1 MTTYARVTRAW
12 TGESWVNDA
21 LVSIDDERIAVVPAG
36 PAGPDGPVGRVDA
49 TLLPPLTDAH
59 VHIGLSD
66 FASRGG
72 GALARLLDLGWD
84 PPALSTVVATAAVAT
99 APAPAPEVRWAG
111 TFLTAPGGYPS
122 TRAWAPPGSVT
133 AVATAEQAAAAV
145 DRQVELGAA
154 VIKVTLNV
162 DAGPVLP
169 DDVLRA
175 LVDRAHAHGRPV
187 VAHVEGAGQPMRAL
201 EAGVDWFAHAP
212 WTHRLTDAELE
223 AMVGR
228 VGWIGTLD
236 MHGRGD
242 YGDDYARALD
252 NVSRFV
258 ARGGTVAYGTDL
270 GNALSTADL
279 NPREVAAL
287 RSAGVDGERLLAAV
301 TGAGLLPRWSRT
313 ASLLPADVTGTA
325 DAIDALPQARPVDA
339 ATLRAMVL

>member
-1 MTTYARVTRAW
+1 MTTYARVIRAW
-12 TGESWVNDA
+12 TGEGWVDDA
-21 LVSIDDERIAVVPAG
+21 VVSIDDDHIAVVPTE
-36 PAGPDGPVGRVDA
+36 PDEPVGRIDD
-49 TLLPPLTDAH
+49 TLLPPVTDAH

-66 FASRGG
+66 FATRGA

-84 PPALSTVVATAAVAT
+84 PPALSAVVASS
-99 APAPAPEVRWAG
+99 PSPAPEVRWAG

-133 AVATAEQAAAAV
+133 PVATPEQAVAAV
-145 DRQVELGAA
+145 DAQRGLGAA
-154 VIKVTLNV
+154 VIKVTLNA

-175 LVDRAHAHGRPV
+175 VVDRAHEHGLVV
-187 VAHVEGAGQPMRAL
+187 VAHVEGAGQPMRAV

-212 WTHRLTDAELE
+212 WTHRLSDAELD

-236 MHGRGD
+236 IHGRGD

-258 ARGGTVAYGTDL
+258 ARGGPVAYGTDL
-270 GNALSTADL
+270 GNALTTADV

-325 DAIDALPQARPVDA
+325 DALDALAQARPVDA
-339 ATLRAMVL
+339 ATLRAMVG

>member
-1 MTTYARVTRAW
+1 MATYTRVTRAW
-12 TGESWVNDA
+12 TGETWVDDA
-21 LVSIDDERIAVVPAG
+21 LVFIGEDRITLVAAEPEG
-36 PAGPDGPVGRVDA
+36 PLGRLDA
-49 TLLPPLTDAH
+49 TLLPPLTDTH

-66 FASRGG
+66 IASRGAG
-72 GALARLLDLGWD
+72 VLARLLDLGWD
-84 PPALSTVVATAAVAT
+84 PPALSAVVAAV
-99 APAPAPEVRWAG
+99 PAPVPEVQWAG

-133 AVATAEQAAAAV
+133 AVATAEQAVAAV
-145 DRQVELGAA
+145 DRQIELGAA
-154 VIKVTLNV
+154 VIKVTLNA

-175 LVDRAHAHGRPV
+175 VTERAHERGRPV

-201 EAGVDWFAHAP
+201 QAGVDWFAHAP
-212 WTHRLTDAELE
+212 WTHRLTDAELA

-228 VGWIGTLD
+228 VGWISTLD

-242 YGDDYARALD
+242 YGEDYARALD
-252 NVSRFV
+252 NVTRFI

-270 GNALSTADL
+270 GNDLTTADL

-313 ASLLPADVTGTA
+313 ATLLPAEVTGTA
-325 DAIDALPQARPVDA
+325 DALEALPEARTVDA
-339 ATLRAMVL
+339 ATLRAMVS

>member
-1 MTTYARVTRAW
+1 MTTYARVTRSW
-12 TGESWVNDA
+12 TDDGWVDDA
-21 LVSIDDERIAVVPAG
+21 VVAIADDHIAVVPAE
-36 PAGPDGPVGRVDA
+36 PDGSTGRIDA

-66 FASRGG
+66 VASRGA
-72 GALARLLDLGWD
+72 GALARVLDLGWD
-84 PPALSTVVATAAVAT
+84 PPALSAVVAA
-99 APAPAPEVRWAG
+99 APAPTPEVRWAG

-133 AVATAEQAAAAV
+133 AIATPEQAIAAV
-145 DRQVELGAA
+145 DRQVALGAA
-154 VIKVTLNV
+154 VIKVTLNA

-169 DDVLRA
+169 DDLLR
-175 LVDRAHAHGRPV
+175 VVVERAHEHGRPV
-187 VAHVEGAGQPMRAL
+187 VAHVEGAGQPMRAVA
-201 EAGVDWFAHAP
+201 AGVDWFAHAP
-212 WTHRLTDAELE
+212 WTHRLIDAEIE

-252 NVSRFV
+252 NLRRFV
-258 ARGGTVAYGTDL
+258 ARGGVVAYGTDL

-313 ASLLPADVTGTA
+313 ATLLPADVTGTV

-339 ATLRAMVL
+339 ATLRALVS

>member
-12 TGESWVNDA
+12 TGDGWVDDA
-21 LVSIDDERIAVVPAG
+21 VVALDEERIAVVSTG
-36 PAGPDGPVGRVDA
+36 PGEPIGRVDA

-66 FASRGG
+66 FATRGA

-84 PPALSTVVATAAVAT
+84 PPALSTVVAS

-122 TRAWAPPGSVT
+122 TRAWAPAGSVT
-133 AVATAEQAAAAV
+133 TIATPEQAVAAV
-145 DRQVELGAA
+145 DAQRGLGAA
-154 VIKVTLNV
+154 VIKVTLNA

-169 DDVLRA
+169 DDLLRA
-175 LVDRAHAHGRPV
+175 VVDRAHEHGLTV
-187 VAHVEGAGQPMRAL
+187 VAHVEGAGQPQRAL

-212 WTHRLTDAELE
+212 WTHRLTDAELD
-223 AMVGR
+223 AMAGR

-236 MHGRGD
+236 IHGRGD

-252 NVSRFV
+252 NVRRFV

-301 TGAGLLPRWSRT
+301 TATGLLPRWSRT
-313 ASLLPADVTGTA
+313 ASLLPAGVTGTA

-339 ATLRAMVL
+339 ATLRDMVH